1 MTSRLSLHTRWHRLT
16 APLVADE
23 ARREAEYEMLAAAY
37 EAPGRHYHTLAHI
50 EKLLDLVEQAEL
62 QDAQVVQLAAWFHDA
77 VYEPLRS
84 DNEALSAKWART
96 FLRESG
102 LEPERQQRVAFLIER
117 TQDHTLPQPLAD
129 ADLLYFLDADLS
141 VLGVP
146 AADYWAY
153 ARQVRR
159 EYAVVPGAQYR
170 AGRSQVLARLLAAP
184 ELFRTPVL
192 RAALDVPAR
201 RNLQAEL
208 AAWEQGGLPA
218 E

>member
-117 TQDHTLPQPLAD
+117 TQDHTLP
-129 ADLLYFLDADLS
+129 
-141 VLGVP
+141 
-146 AADYWAY
+146 
-153 ARQVRR
+153 
-159 EYAVVPGAQYR
+159 
-170 AGRSQVLARLLAAP
+170 RLLAAP